1 MILEDSIVKIKTD
14 EENREF
20 TKKGWIPIV
29 TMHQS
34 AKILIIGHA
43 PGIKTQREERS
54 FYDKSGVRLRQWMH
68 VSEAEFYE
76 STNFAVLPLDFYF
89 SGKGKTGD
97 NPPRKHFAAK
107 WHPQLLKLM
116 PNIELI
122 ILAGV
127 HAQKEYLG
135 DRYKKNLTETMRSYK
150 EYLPKYF
157 PIIHPSPINQRW
169 IVKNSFFKEE
179 VLLDFHRIINNIIN
193 TK

>member
-1 MILEDSIVKIKTD
+1 MTFDDIITKIKED

-20 TKKGWIPIV
+20 TEKGWVPIITV
-29 TMHQS
+29 HKE

-43 PGIKTQREERS
+43 PGVKTQLEQRS
-54 FYDKSGVRLRQWMH
+54 FYDKSGVRLREWMQ
-68 VSEAEFYE
+68 VSEEKFYE
-76 STNFAVLPLDFYF
+76 SKMFAVLPLDFYF
-89 SGKGKTGD
+89 PGKGKTGD

-107 WHPQLLKLM
+107 WHPQLLRLM

-122 ILAGV
+122 ILTGL

-135 DRYKKNLTETMRSYK
+135 DRFKKNLTETVRSYK
-150 EYLPKYF
+150 EYLPDYF

-169 IVKNSFFKEE
+169 MVKNDFFKND
-179 VLLDFHRIINNIIN
+179 VLPSFGRIVGDILN